1 MKFVTGNKFSI
12 PIFSF
17 KIRFKTIESNSDKK
31 IGKNFLTLPRKK
43 LCNRQN
49 LSFWD
54 FRFKIRSLHSAMIK
68 IETSDHSKTISNRFL
83 MSKLHY
89 RMILTNLEHFRFSY
103 FYGILAFFKYSV
115 FSSKIYAK
123 THETFLKFTPLACKI
138 FIKEGGHLRSKG
150 GGTCDQGG
158 GALAIKGGGGYTT
171 RKEEHFFQCPM
182 PRGAN
187 RGGATGGQPPINRRS
202 LVSLSP
208 INLGG
213 WGAKL
218 WARSIQNSAPI

>member
-150 GGTCDQGG
+150 G
-158 GALAIKGGGGYTT
+158 ALAIKGEGHLRSKGEGGT
-171 RKEEHFFQCPM
+171 RLEKRSTFFSAPCP
-182 PRGAN
+182 GAQIEGGR
-187 RGGATGGQPPINRRS
+187 RGGSPP
-202 LVSLSP
+202 
-208 INLGG
+208 
-213 WGAKL
+213 
-218 WARSIQNSAPI
+218 SIAAH